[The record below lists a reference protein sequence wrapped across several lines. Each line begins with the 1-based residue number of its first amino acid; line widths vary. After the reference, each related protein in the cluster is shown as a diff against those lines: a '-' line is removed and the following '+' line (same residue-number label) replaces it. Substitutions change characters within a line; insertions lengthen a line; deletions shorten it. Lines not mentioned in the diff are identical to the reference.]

1 MFHIFCSE
9 SISISLSRADNF
21 FKIIWFYFTCSHVL
35 TFTLTCHAKCLFIF
49 IFILFIYILL
59 LFFLFFI
66 FYFLFE
72 SFYLYSL
79 ALMTE
84 PFCILVLRYTINSYK
99 TRNERQGIKTTNF
112 FFFFFVTYSS
122 CTNQQFW
129 PFFIH
134 NFDLVPHIKNQNQNA
149 KKLPNLVIWGK
160 IHLIDVQCLSHCDQP
175 YSESQMLVNRLN
187 E

>member
-59 LFFLFFI
+59 LLLLFFFI

-112 FFFFFVTYSS
+112 FFFFLSLTHHVLINNSDHFLFIILILFHTSKSKIKTQKSCQVWWSEEKSILLMCNACLIVT
-122 CTNQQFW
+122 NL
-129 PFFIH
+129 I
-134 NFDLVPHIKNQNQNA
+134 QN
-149 KKLPNLVIWGK
+149 LRCLW
-160 IHLIDVQCLSHCDQP
+160 ID
-175 YSESQMLVNRLN
+175 
-187 E
+187 

>member
-1 MFHIFCSE
+1 M
-9 SISISLSRADNF
+9 
-21 FKIIWFYFTCSHVL
+21 L

-59 LFFLFFI
+59 LLLFFIII

-112 FFFFFVTYSS
+112 FFLSLTHHVLINNSDHFLFIILILFHTSKIKIKTQKS
-122 CTNQQFW
+122 CQ
-129 PFFIH
+129 
-134 NFDLVPHIKNQNQNA
+134 
-149 KKLPNLVIWGK
+149 IW
-160 IHLIDVQCLSHCDQP
+160 
-175 YSESQMLVNRLN
+175 
-187 E
+187 

>member
-59 LFFLFFI
+59 LLLFFIFI

-99 TRNERQGIKTTNF
+99 TRNERQGINWNSI
-112 FFFFFVTYSS
+112 FFVTYSS

-129 PFFIH
+129 PFIH
-134 NFDLVPHIKNQNQNA
+134 NFDLVPHIKNKNQNA
-149 KKLPNLVIWGK
+149 KKLLCLVIWGK
-160 IHLIDVQCLSHCDQP
+160 IQLIDVKCLSHSDQRTLFRCLWLK
-175 YSESQMLVNRLN
+175 E
-187 E
+187 